1 MRHGTGR
8 ALAWVAWHCALDGTC
23 GADPQAAPAAASPAA
38 SAEETFTFA
47 PFGTVHVYAPP
58 GAPSQVVLF
67 ISGDGGWNL
76 GVIPMARRLQSEG
89 ALVVGIDIRIFL
101 ASLERSG
108 ACAYPAGS
116 LEELS
121 RAAQLRHRLPEYHAP
136 ILVGYSSGATLVYAA
151 LAQAPPE
158 TFRGAISLGFCPD
171 VSLQT
176 PLCRGRGL
184 VSRPKAKGTGRDLD
198 PFKEMGVP
206 WTVLHGD
213 IDQVCA
219 PAMAAE
225 FVGRVDSGRIVSL
238 PKVGHGFSVT
248 SRWEPQYVE
257 AYRRIAAE
265 TAPAAPPAP
274 SAVAP
279 LATDDLRD
287 LGLVEVP
294 ATGRENDLMAV
305 VLTGDG
311 GWAEIDKRVAA
322 RLAEGGIPVI
332 GWSSL
337 KYYWTPRTPEA
348 ASHDLARILERYER
362 TWGKRRFLL
371 VGYSFGADV
380 LPFLVSRLPADL
392 RARVALV
399 GLLGLSEQASFEFH
413 VAGWLGVETG
423 HHPTVPEV
431 ARLEATPVLCLRGE
445 DEADSACRLL
455 HGRLRT
461 VTAARRP
468 PLRRGLRTHRGRA
481 ARRPRHAEHE
491 PHRPVGKLE
500 NAAGRVG
507 VEERPQR
514 RVEALAVLHP
524 AEDVRARPGATAEP
538 LEIEELRVRCLEVA
552 GRLDPRVGSQPRQAL
567 LPASRG
573 PSTPC

>member
-1 MRHGTGR
+1 MRHGTPP
-8 ALAWVAWHCALDGTC
+8 ALRWVAGIVISIAASASAQAAPPPKAVT
-23 GADPQAAPAAASPAA
+23 PPAAPAAPAG
-38 SAEETFTFA
+38 ETFTF
-47 PFGTVHVYAPP
+47 PSFGTVHVYAPT
-58 GAPSQVVLF
+58 GAPAQVVLF

-89 ALVVGIDIRIFL
+89 ALVVGIDIRAFL

-108 ACAYPAGS
+108 SCAYPAGS

-121 RAAQLRHRLPEYHAP
+121 RAVQLRHHLPEYHAP

-171 VSLQT
+171 VSLHT

-184 VSRPKAKGTGRDLD
+184 VSRPRAKGTGADLD
-198 PFKEMGVP
+198 AFGAMGVP
-206 WTVLHGD
+206 WAVLQGE

-219 PAMAAE
+219 PAETAR
-225 FVGRVDSGRIVSL
+225 FVAQVGSARLISL

-248 SRWEPQYVE
+248 PHWEPQYVE
-257 AYRRIAAE
+257 AYRQIAVE
-265 TAPAAPPAP
+265 TTPASQPPP
-274 SAVAP
+274 SVGP
-279 LATDDLRD
+279 SQATDDLSG

-294 ATGRENDLMAV
+294 ASGREGDLMAV

-322 RLAEGGIPVI
+322 RLAESGVPVV

-348 ASHDLARILERYER
+348 AARDLARILEHYGRL
-362 TWGKRRFLL
+362 WGKHRVLL
-371 VGYSFGADV
+371 AGYSFGADV

-392 RARVALV
+392 RSRVALV
-399 GLLGLSEQASFEFH
+399 SLLGLSEQASFEFH

-431 ARLEATPVLCLRGE
+431 ARLDTTPVLCLRGE
-445 DEADSACRLL
+445 DEPDSACRLL
-455 HGRLRT
+455 RGASARV
-461 VTAARRP
+461 VTLP
-468 PLRRGLRTHRGRA
+468 GGHHFG
-481 ARRPRHAEHE
+481 
-491 PHRPVGKLE
+491 GSY
-500 NAAGRVG
+500 
-507 VEERPQR
+507 ERIA
-514 RVEALAVLHP
+514 EALLGGLAVRTTSP
-524 AEDVRARPGATAEP
+524 TAR
-538 LEIEELRVRCLEVA
+538 
-552 GRLDPRVGSQPRQAL
+552 
-567 LPASRG
+567 
-573 PSTPC
+573 

>member
-1 MRHGTGR
+1 MRQGTAR
-8 ALAWVAWHCALDGTC
+8 ALVWLSGLALSATPS
-23 GADPQAAPAAASPAA
+23 ASAPTAPAVTGGPSLASSAPSAPSA
-38 SAEETFTFA
+38 SAGETFTFA
-47 PFGTVHVYAPP
+47 PFGTVHVYPPP

-89 ALVVGIDIRIFL
+89 ALVVGIDIRTFL

-121 RAAQLRHRLPEYHAP
+121 RAAQLRHRLSEYHTP

-184 VSRPKAKGTGRDLD
+184 GSRAKAKGAGRDLD

-225 FVGRVDSGRIVSL
+225 FVGRVDSGRIVAL

-248 SRWEPQYVE
+248 PRWEAQYVE

-265 TAPAAPPAP
+265 PEPAPPRGPAAGGSPA
-274 SAVAP
+274 
-279 LATDDLRD
+279 DDLRA
-287 LGLVEVP
+287 LSLVEVP
-294 ATGRENDLMAV
+294 ATGPESDLMAV

-311 GWAEIDKRVAA
+311 GWAEIDKSVAA
-322 RLAEGGIPVI
+322 RLAESGIPVI

-337 KYYWTPRTPEA
+337 KYYWTPRTPDA
-348 ASHDLARILERYER
+348 ASRDLARILERYGGV
-362 TWGKRRFLL
+362 WGKRRFLL
-371 VGYSFGADV
+371 AGYSFGADV
-380 LPFLVSRLPADL
+380 LPFLVSRLPAEL
-392 RARVALV
+392 KARVALV

-413 VAGWLGVETG
+413 VAGWLGIETG

-431 ARLEATPVLCLRGE
+431 ERLLATPVLCLRGE

-455 HGRLRT
+455 RSART
-461 VTAARRP
+461 VTLP
-468 PLRRGLRTHRGRA
+468 GGHHFGGDYGRIA
-481 ARRPRHAEHE
+481 
-491 PHRPVGKLE
+491 
-500 NAAGRVG
+500 
-507 VEERPQR
+507 
-514 RVEALAVLHP
+514 
-524 AEDVRARPGATAEP
+524 D
-538 LEIEELRVRCLEVA
+538 
-552 GRLDPRVGSQPRQAL
+552 AL
-567 LPASRG
+567 LADLATRNTSPTAR
-573 PSTPC
+573 

>member
-1 MRHGTGR
+1 MRQRTAR
-8 ALAWVAWHCALDGTC
+8 TLAWLAGFALSTTPFASAQPSPVTT
-23 GADPQAAPAAASPAA
+23 GATPVSAAPAA
-38 SAEETFTFA
+38 SAGETVTFS

-58 GAPSQVVLF
+58 DPATEVVLF

-76 GVIPMARRLQSEG
+76 GVIPMARRLQAEG
-89 ALVVGIDIRIFL
+89 ALVVGIDIRTFL
-101 ASLERSG
+101 AGLDRSG
-108 ACAYPAGS
+108 PCAYPAGS

-121 RAAQLRHRLPEYHAP
+121 RAVQLRHRLPEYRAP

-171 VSLQT
+171 VSLRT

-184 VSRPKAKGTGRDLD
+184 ISRPKAKGTGADLD
-198 PFKEMGVP
+198 AFAGMGVP
-206 WTVLHGD
+206 WAVLQGE

-219 PAMAAE
+219 PAETAR
-225 FVGRVDSGRIVSL
+225 FVAQVGSGRLVSL

-248 SRWEPQYVE
+248 PRWESQYLD

-265 TAPAAPPAP
+265 AVPAPPPAP
-274 SAVAP
+274 SAGASR
-279 LATDDLRD
+279 ATEDLSS
-287 LGLVEVP
+287 LGLAEVL
-294 ATGRENDLMAV
+294 ATGRESELMAV

-322 RLAEGGIPVI
+322 RLAENGIPVV

-348 ASHDLARILERYER
+348 AAHDLARILERYER

-392 RARVALV
+392 RSRIALV

-413 VAGWLGVETG
+413 MAGWLGVETG

-431 ARLEATPVLCLRGE
+431 ARLEATPLLCLRGE

-455 HGRLRT
+455 HAVRT
-461 VTAARRP
+461 VT
-468 PLRRGLRTHRGRA
+468 L
-481 ARRPRHAEHE
+481 
-491 PHRPVGKLE
+491 
-500 NAAGRVG
+500 
-507 VEERPQR
+507 
-514 RVEALAVLHP
+514 
-524 AEDVRARPGATAEP
+524 PGGHHFGGDYGGIA
-538 LEIEELRVRCLEVA
+538 
-552 GRLDPRVGSQPRQAL
+552 DAL
-567 LPASRG
+567 LADLATRNTGTSGR
-573 PSTPC
+573 

>member
-1 MRHGTGR
+1 MRQWTAR
-8 ALAWVAWHCALDGTC
+8 SLARLAALALSTSVSAQ
-23 GADPQAAPAAASPAA
+23 PAPATTGATAPAPTA
-38 SAEETFTFA
+38 SAGETFTF
-47 PFGTVHVYAPP
+47 PGFGTVHVYAPR

-76 GVIPMARRLQSEG
+76 GVIPMARRLQAEG
-89 ALVVGIDIRIFL
+89 ALVVGIDIRTFL
-101 ASLERSG
+101 ASLEHSG

-171 VSLQT
+171 VSLHA

-184 VSRPKAKGTGRDLD
+184 VSRPRAKGTGVDLEV
-198 PFKEMGVP
+198 FAGMGVP
-206 WTVLHGD
+206 WAVLQGE

-219 PAMAAE
+219 PAETAR
-225 FVGRVDSGRIVSL
+225 FVAQVGSGRFVSL

-248 SRWEPQYVE
+248 PRWEPQYLDS
-257 AYRRIAAE
+257 YRWIAAE
-265 TAPAAPPAP
+265 APPAPAAPSRSSPTET
-274 SAVAP
+274 
-279 LATDDLRD
+279 TDDLGP

-294 ATGRENDLMAV
+294 ATGPGRDLMAV

-311 GWAEIDKRVAA
+311 GWAEIDKRVSA
-322 RLAEGGIPVI
+322 RLAENGVPVV

-348 ASHDLARILERYER
+348 AARDLARILERYGR
-362 TWGKRRFLL
+362 LWGKRRFLL
-371 VGYSFGADV
+371 AGYSFGADV

-392 RARVALV
+392 RGRVALV

-413 VAGWLGVETG
+413 VADWLGVETG
-423 HHPTVPEV
+423 HHPTAPEV

-455 HGRLRT
+455 RG
-461 VTAARRP
+461 TA
-468 PLRRGLRTHRGRA
+468 
-481 ARRPRHAEHE
+481 
-491 PHRPVGKLE
+491 
-500 NAAGRVG
+500 
-507 VEERPQR
+507 
-514 RVEALAVLHP
+514 
-524 AEDVRARPGATAEP
+524 VRAVILPGGHHFGGDY
-538 LEIEELRVRCLEVA
+538 
-552 GRLDPRVGSQPRQAL
+552 GRIADAL
-567 LPASRG
+567 LADLATRNTSPTAR
-573 PSTPC
+573 

>member
-1 MRHGTGR
+1 MSI
-8 ALAWVAWHCALDGTC
+8 AASAS
-23 GADPQAAPAAASPAA
+23 PQTVSPPKAVTPPAAVPASPAG
-38 SAEETFTFA
+38 ETFTF
-47 PFGTVHVYAPP
+47 PSFGTVHVYAPP
-58 GAPSQVVLF
+58 GAPTQVVLF

-76 GVIPMARRLQSEG
+76 GVIPMARRLQAEG
-89 ALVVGIDIRIFL
+89 ALVAGIDIRTFL

-108 ACAYPAGS
+108 PCAYPAGS

-121 RAAQLRHRLPEYHAP
+121 RAVQLRHRLPEYHAP

-151 LAQAPPE
+151 LAQGPPE

-171 VSLQT
+171 VSLHT

-184 VSRPKAKGTGRDLD
+184 VSRPKAKGTGANLD
-198 PFKEMGVP
+198 AFAGMSVP
-206 WTVLHGD
+206 WAVLQGE

-219 PAMAAE
+219 PAETARFAAQI
-225 FVGRVDSGRIVSL
+225 GSARVISL

-248 SRWEPQYVE
+248 PRWEPQYVD

-265 TAPAAPPAP
+265 TMPASQPPP
-274 SAVAP
+274 SAGPSQVG
-279 LATDDLRD
+279 DDLGG

-294 ATGRENDLMAV
+294 AIGAARDLMAV

-322 RLAEGGIPVI
+322 RLAESGVPVV

-348 ASHDLARILERYER
+348 AAHDLARILEHYGRL
-362 TWGKRRFLL
+362 WGKRRVLL

-380 LPFLVSRLPADL
+380 LPFLVTRLPAEL
-392 RARVALV
+392 RSRVALI
-399 GLLGLSEQASFEFH
+399 GMLGLSEQASFEFH

-431 ARLEATPVLCLRGE
+431 VRLGTTPVLCLRGE

-455 HGRLRT
+455 RGAAART
-461 VTAARRP
+461 VNLP
-468 PLRRGLRTHRGRA
+468 GGHHFG
-481 ARRPRHAEHE
+481 
-491 PHRPVGKLE
+491 GDY
-500 NAAGRVG
+500 
-507 VEERPQR
+507 ERI
-514 RVEALAVLHP
+514 A
-524 AEDVRARPGATAEP
+524 D
-538 LEIEELRVRCLEVA
+538 
-552 GRLDPRVGSQPRQAL
+552 AL
-567 LPASRG
+567 LADLATRNTSPTVR
-573 PSTPC
+573 

>member
-1 MRHGTGR
+1 MRRRRARVPTWLA
-8 ALAWVAWHCALDGTC
+8 ALALSATVS
-23 GADPQAAPAAASPAA
+23 APAQPALAATGVTSSA
-38 SAEETFTFA
+38 SATSAAETGETLTFA
-47 PFGTVHVYAPP
+47 PFGTVHVYAPA

-89 ALVVGIDIRIFL
+89 ALVVGIDIRTFL

-121 RAAQLRHRLPEYHAP
+121 RAAQLRHRLPEYHTP

-213 IDQVCA
+213 VDQVCA
-219 PAMAAE
+219 PATAAE
-225 FVGRVDSGRIVSL
+225 FVGRVDSGRIVPL

-257 AYRRIAAE
+257 AYHQLAEE
-265 TAPAAPPAP
+265 TAASIPSPP

-279 LATDDLRD
+279 PAATDDLGD

-294 ATGRENDLMAV
+294 ATGREHDLMAV

-337 KYYWTPRTPEA
+337 RYYWTPRTQEA
-348 ASHDLARILERYER
+348 ASHDLARILEGFGRA
-362 TWGKRRFLL
+362 WGKHRFLL
-371 VGYSFGADV
+371 AGYSFGADV
-380 LPFLVSRLPADL
+380 LPFLVSRLPAHL

-413 VAGWLGVETG
+413 VAGWLGVEKG
-423 HHPTVPEV
+423 HHPTAPEV
-431 ARLEATPVLCLRGE
+431 ARLEATPVLCLQGE

-455 HGRLRT
+455 RGAAVRTLTLPGGHHFGGDYGRIAEALLAELATGHSSSTSAASSSPPTERATRT
-461 VTAARRP
+461 RS
-468 PLRRGLRTHRGRA
+468 
-481 ARRPRHAEHE
+481 
-491 PHRPVGKLE
+491 PHRS
-500 NAAGRVG
+500 AG
-507 VEERPQR
+507 
-514 RVEALAVLHP
+514 
-524 AEDVRARPGATAEP
+524 
-538 LEIEELRVRCLEVA
+538 
-552 GRLDPRVGSQPRQAL
+552 
-567 LPASRG
+567 
-573 PSTPC
+573 STSPKA

>member
-1 MRHGTGR
+1 M
-8 ALAWVAWHCALDGTC
+8 
-23 GADPQAAPAAASPAA
+23 
-38 SAEETFTFA
+38 
-47 PFGTVHVYAPP
+47 HVYAPP

-76 GVIPMARRLQSEG
+76 GVIPMARRLQTEG
-89 ALVVGIDIRIFL
+89 ALVVGIDIRTFL

-184 VSRPKAKGTGRDLD
+184 VSRPRAKGTGRDLD

-225 FVGRVDSGRIVSL
+225 LRRPGGLRSHRVAAQGRPRLLRDAALGAAV
-238 PKVGHGFSVT
+238 
-248 SRWEPQYVE
+248 
-257 AYRRIAAE
+257 RRGVPPDRGGDGAG
-265 TAPAAPPAP
+265 APARSLRGRSP
-274 SAVAP
+274 
-279 LATDDLRD
+279 ATDDLRS

-294 ATGRENDLMAV
+294 ATGRESDLMAV

-362 TWGKRRFLL
+362 AWGKRRVLL

-380 LPFLVSRLPADL
+380 LPFLVSRLPAEL

-445 DEADSACRLL
+445 DETDSACRLL
-455 HGRLRT
+455 HGR
-461 VTAARRP
+461 
-468 PLRRGLRTHRGRA
+468 
-481 ARRPRHAEHE
+481 
-491 PHRPVGKLE
+491 
-500 NAAGRVG
+500 
-507 VEERPQR
+507 
-514 RVEALAVLHP
+514 
-524 AEDVRARPGATAEP
+524 
-538 LEIEELRVRCLEVA
+538 
-552 GRLDPRVGSQPRQAL
+552 
-567 LPASRG
+567 RG
-573 PSTPC
+573 P